1 VASTCSR
8 QSDIDLTSL
17 GGIDL
22 LEAVGFSLSIGWY
35 WLVGLE
41 VFVGFELFVGLFVC
55 WCNVLPKM

>member
-1 VASTCSR
+1 
-8 QSDIDLTSL
+8 L